1 MALTARQAVRKAW
14 LEKAITEIQSAQL
27 KGISAGLTM
36 SFNGRSIQR
45 HTPAELEKLM
55 RTYESELCKLEKIE
69 LGTRTRTIR
78 VVG

>member
-14 LEKAITEIQSAQL
+14 LEQAITEIQSAQL
-27 KGISAGLTM
+27 KGFSSATM
-36 SFNGRSIQR
+36 TFNGRSIQR

>member
-14 LEKAITEIQSAQL
+14 LEQAITEIQSAQL
-27 KGISAGLTM
+27 KGISGLSM

-45 HTPAELEKLM
+45 HTPSELEKLM
-55 RTYESELCKLEKIE
+55 RTYESELCSLEKAE